1 MSIPPAGKALIVD
14 PDELSSAA
22 LSDALSHTWGRVV
35 HWAANGAQGWDICA
49 HLSPDLIFIELKS
62 PKLDGL
68 TFTRRLRLSDLPC
81 RKAPV
86 IMLGSQ
92 PTKDAIL
99 AARDAGAHEFLRKP
113 YTLNELN
120 RRIEAVTG
128 ARRDWVEGI
137 EYVGPD
143 RRRFNAGAYRGP
155 RKRRVDSDASPEKA
169 RIGQALKIMK
179 AALGAMDSNPRQ
191 ALRALR
197 AQADEL
203 RQAATA
209 TGDASLAET
218 ARAMRAYLETAEQ
231 TGRFSGR
238 QFATDIGEMFA
249 MSPKPV
255 LPKKSLLPLAG

>member
-1 MSIPPAGKALIVD
+1 MSTAPTDRALIID
-14 PDELSSAA
+14 PDELSSAV
-22 LSDALSHTWGRVV
+22 LSDALSHSWGRLV
-35 HWAANGAQGWDICA
+35 HWTATGAEGWAVCA
-49 HLSPDLIFIELKS
+49 HLSPDLIFVELKS
-62 PKLDGL
+62 PRLDGL
-68 TFTRRLRLSDLPC
+68 AFTRRLRLSDLPC

-86 IMLGSQ
+86 IMLGAK
-92 PTKDAIL
+92 PTRASIL
-99 AARDAGAHEFLRKP
+99 AARDVGAHEFLRKP

-128 ARRDWVEGI
+128 DGRDWVEGI
-137 EYVGPD
+137 VYVGPD

-155 RKRRVDSDASPEKA
+155 RKRRIDTDSSPEKA

-179 AALGAMDSNPRQ
+179 AAIGAMETDPRQ

-203 RQAATA
+203 EQAAA
-209 TGDASLAET
+209 VTGDADLAST
-218 ARAMRAYLETAEQ
+218 AGAMRSYLEAAER

-238 QFATDIGEMFA
+238 QLATDIGEMFA

-255 LPKKSLLPLAG
+255 RPKKSLLPLAG